1 MTDSKNPVVEVA
13 KEAQQPSDD
22 GVVTLS
28 TGIRARLHPV
38 SAALMSDVTAR
49 VKDPEVPTWFNEKKG
64 RDERNPNDPA
74 YRDALQQA
82 QQKRGNVAMDAMA
95 MFGVELVD
103 GLPENNGWVTK
114 LRLLGITFDFNDPV
128 ECEFY
133 YKKHIAL
140 GNEDWAK
147 VGQLSGISQEDIARA
162 EQSFR
167 GDEGEDTD

>member
-1 MTDSKNPVVEVA
+1 
-13 KEAQQPSDD
+13 
-22 GVVTLS
+22 
-28 TGIRARLHPV
+28 
-38 SAALMSDVTAR
+38 
-49 VKDPEVPTWFNEKKG
+49 
-64 RDERNPNDPA
+64 
-74 YRDALQQA
+74 
-82 QQKRGNVAMDAMA
+82 MDAMA

-114 LRLLGITFDFNDPV
+114 LRLLGITFDSNDPV